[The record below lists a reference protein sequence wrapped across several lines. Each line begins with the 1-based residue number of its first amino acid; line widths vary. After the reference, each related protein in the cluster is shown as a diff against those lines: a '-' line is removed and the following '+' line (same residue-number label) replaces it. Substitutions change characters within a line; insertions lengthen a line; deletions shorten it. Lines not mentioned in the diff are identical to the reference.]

1 MTKVKA
7 GVEYKI
13 NIDDNSFLLDSK
25 KFNLLKYINDT
36 GSITEAAKLA
46 KISYRTALNYIDKI
60 ESNLDIALVNTK
72 KGGSGGGGS
81 TSLTP
86 EGQMILKECKKINA
100 IMELHREVNEIEA
113 TVLNID
119 RFKGVMKIEMNPEV
133 RLTIPINENYE
144 VGDKILALISYD
156 NIFIMLKPQESSI
169 RNVFKGTI
177 TEMKLEDEMI
187 RVQINIGG
195 MGIFSDITVSAT
207 KDLNLTLGMEV
218 YIGFKAVSVA
228 TLKL

>member
-1 MTKVKA
+1 MTDVKA

-13 NIDDNSFLLDSK
+13 NIEGNSFLLNEK
-25 KFNLLKYINDT
+25 KFDLLSCINT
-36 GSITEAAKLA
+36 SGSITEAAKKV

-60 ESNLDIALVNTK
+60 ESALDIAIVNTS

-81 TSLTP
+81 TSLTL
-86 EGQMILKECKKINA
+86 EGLQILKECKKINA
-100 IMELHREVNEIEA
+100 IMELHREVNEIESE
-113 TVLNID
+113 VVEVD
-119 RFKGVMKIEMNPEV
+119 KSKGVMKIQIDEV
-133 RLTIPINENYE
+133 KLTIALNEQYK

-169 RNVFKGTI
+169 RNVFKGII
-177 TEMKLEDEMI
+177 TEMCLENEMI
-187 RVQINIGG
+187 RLKIDVGKIG
-195 MGIFSDITVSAT
+195 IYADITLSAG
-207 KDLNLTLGMEV
+207 KDLKLTLGKEV